1 MEATRAQTF
10 LMIPGP
16 TPVPDEILQECARQ
30 LIGHRSEDFSQC
42 IEQVLE
48 DLKWLGETKEAPML
62 FTASGTG
69 AMEASICNVINKGDK
84 VLSLVCGSFGERFAK
99 VAEAFGAQVERL
111 RVANGEA
118 IDANAVAEKMKG
130 QSFKAV
136 TVTHNETSTGVI
148 NDLEKIAKVVKDAG
162 ALILVDA
169 VTSFGATRLP
179 IDEWKLDLVFTGSQ
193 KALMLPPGLSL
204 LYVSQE
210 AWQAYEKCTTP
221 RFYFDLGKYRKFQ
234 AEQTTPFTPAVSLMR
249 ALQKS
254 LQMMKGEGKEQIFA
268 RHLHLRDL
276 LRSQA
281 KDMGFGLFVKEEW
294 ASPSVTALVPPD
306 GITVPEIRKELKQK
320 YNIIVANAQDDLKD
334 KVFRVGHMGYMF
346 EREIG
351 MTLFALKQIIA
362 QKKSGQKSATDKVQ
376 ALK

>member
-1 MEATRAQTF
+1 MDATRAQTF

-16 TPVPDEILQECARQ
+16 TPVPDDILQECSKQ
-30 LIGHRSEDFSQC
+30 LIGHRSEDFSLC

-48 DLKWLGETKEAPML
+48 DLKWLGESKEAPML

-69 AMEASICNVINKGDK
+69 AMEASVSNVINKGDK

-111 RVANGEA
+111 RVPNGEV
-118 IDANAVAEKMKG
+118 IDPDAVAEKMKG
-130 QSFKAV
+130 QTFKVV

-148 NDLEKIAKVVKDAG
+148 NDLEKIAAVVKENG

-169 VTSFGATRLP
+169 VTSFGACRLP
-179 IDEWKLDLVFTGSQ
+179 IDQWKLDMVFTGSQ

-204 LYVSQE
+204 LYVSDE
-210 AWQAYEKCTTP
+210 AWKAYENCTTP

-234 AEQTTPFTPAVSLMR
+234 AEKTTPFTPAVSLVR

-254 LQMMKGEGKEQIFA
+254 LAMMKGEGKDQIFA
-268 RHLHLRDL
+268 RHIYLRDL
-276 LRSQA
+276 LRREA
-281 KDMGFGLFVKEEW
+281 KALGFGLFVKEEW

-320 YNIIVANAQDDLKD
+320 YGIVVANAQEDLKD

-351 MTLFALKQIIA
+351 MTLFALKQIVA
-362 QKKSGQKSATDKVQ
+362 QKSSNKQVQ